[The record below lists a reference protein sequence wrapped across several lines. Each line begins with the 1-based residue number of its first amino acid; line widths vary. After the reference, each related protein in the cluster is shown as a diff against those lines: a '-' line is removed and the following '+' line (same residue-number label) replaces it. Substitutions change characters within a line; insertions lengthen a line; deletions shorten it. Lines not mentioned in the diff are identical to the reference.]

1 MGDSLPADVPDTV
14 TCRDWGRMES
24 MVGMLDLIGLWM
36 DLWGHRC

>member
-1 MGDSLPADVPDTV
+1 MGDSLPADVLDTV
-14 TCRDWGRMES
+14 TCRDWARMEN